1 MHDLN
6 ERVKRL
12 LDQKV
17 EEVINKG
24 DISPSE
30 MECIYKAYKTKY
42 YMTTTEA
49 MDEYGED
56 ENSYRRGYSMG
67 YPDPYMTSMRRGRGA
82 DGHFVSRGGNWNDG
96 YDMSYANDND
106 NRGGNRSMY
115 SVNDRIIA
123 NLERELNSDISDFE
137 RQRITEEIRRLREMK
152 D

>member
-49 MDEYGED
+49 MEDYSED
-56 ENSYRRGYSMG
+56 ESSYRRGYSMG
-67 YPDPYMTSMRRGRGA
+67 YPDSYMTSMRRGRGA
-82 DGHFVSRGGNWNDG
+82 DRRYVSRGE
-96 YDMSYANDND
+96 YDMSYTND
-106 NRGGNRSMY
+106 NRGGNRSMH

-137 RQRITEEIRRLREMK
+137 RQKITEEIRRLREMK

>member
-1 MHDLN
+1 
-6 ERVKRL
+6 
-12 LDQKV
+12 
-17 EEVINKG
+17 
-24 DISPSE
+24 

-56 ENSYRRGYSMG
+56 ESSYRRGYSMG

-82 DGHFVSRGGNWNDG
+82 DGRYVSRGSNWNDC
-96 YDMSYANDND
+96 YD
-106 NRGGNRSMY
+106 RSMH

-137 RQRITEEIRRLREMK
+137 RQKITDEIRRLREMK

>member
-56 ENSYRRGYSMG
+56 ESSYRRGYSMG

-82 DGHFVSRGGNWNDG
+82 DGRYVSRGGNWNDG
-96 YDMSYANDND
+96 YD
-106 NRGGNRSMY
+106 RSTH

-137 RQRITEEIRRLREMK
+137 RQKITDEIRRLREMK

>member
-1 MHDLN
+1 MTMHDLN

-49 MDEYGED
+49 MEDYGED
-56 ENSYRRGYSMG
+56 ESSYRRGYSMG
-67 YPDPYMTSMRRGRGA
+67 YPDPYTTSMRRGRGA
-82 DGHFVSRGGNWNDG
+82 DGRYVSRGGNWNDG
-96 YDMSYANDND
+96 YDMSYTND
-106 NRGGNRSMY
+106 NRGGNRSMH

-137 RQRITEEIRRLREMK
+137 RQKITEEIRRLREMK

>member
-49 MDEYGED
+49 MEDYGED
-56 ENSYRRGYSMG
+56 ESSYRCGYSMG

-82 DGHFVSRGGNWNDG
+82 DGRYVSRGGNWNDG
-96 YDMSYANDND
+96 YDMSYANDN
-106 NRGGNRSMY
+106 RGGNRSMH

-137 RQRITEEIRRLREMK
+137 RQKITDEIRRLREMK

>member
-1 MHDLN
+1 MTMHDLN

-49 MDEYGED
+49 MEDYGED
-56 ENSYRRGYSMG
+56 ESSYRRGYSMG

-82 DGHFVSRGGNWNDG
+82 DGRYVSRDGNWNDG
-96 YDMSYANDND
+96 YD
-106 NRGGNRSMY
+106 RSMH

-137 RQRITEEIRRLREMK
+137 RQKITDEIRRLREMK

>member
-56 ENSYRRGYSMG
+56 ESSYRRGYSMG

-82 DGHFVSRGGNWNDG
+82 DGRYVSRGGNWNDG
-96 YDMSYANDND
+96 YD
-106 NRGGNRSMY
+106 RSMH

-137 RQRITEEIRRLREMK
+137 RQKITDEIRRLREMK

>member
-56 ENSYRRGYSMG
+56 ESSYRRGYSMG

-82 DGHFVSRGGNWNDG
+82 DGRYVSRGGNWNDG
-96 YDMSYANDND
+96 YD
-106 NRGGNRSMY
+106 RSMH

-137 RQRITEEIRRLREMK
+137 RQKITEEIRRLREMK
-152 D
+152 G